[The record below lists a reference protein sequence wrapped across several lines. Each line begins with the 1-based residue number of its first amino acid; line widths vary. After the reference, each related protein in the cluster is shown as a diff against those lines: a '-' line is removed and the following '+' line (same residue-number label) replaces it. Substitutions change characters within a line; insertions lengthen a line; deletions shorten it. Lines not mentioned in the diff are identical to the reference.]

1 MVTKNIY
8 LLRVDKT
15 EENDVNLKILKENLL
30 SKKEAIYIIKKH
42 F

>member
-15 EENDVNLKILKENLL
+15 EENDINLKILKEDLL
-30 SKKEAIYIIKKH
+30 SKKEAIDIIKKY

>member
-15 EENDVNLKILKENLL
+15 EENDVNLKILKEDLL
-30 SKKEAIYIIKKH
+30 SKKEAIDIIKKH